1 MTNQTH
7 TIAPVSVEDLQRRC
21 EAAQA
26 TFLTGVA
33 HWLALEEALRA
44 RQAGEE
50 PSEARVQK
58 RLREMAARVK
68 EVQP

>member
-1 MTNQTH
+1 MIEHH
-7 TIAPVSVEDLQRRC
+7 TAAQFSVEDLQWRC
-21 EAAQA
+21 EAAQS

-33 HWLALEEALRA
+33 HRLCLEEAARA
-44 RQAGEE
+44 HQAGEE
-50 PSEARVQK
+50 PSEARVQE